1 MVIYLLAKHAW
12 HNRLHVLNQKIM
24 MLMMVIM
31 MMSRTPVLKALERSC
46 DKKKAISHRCEIGMT
61 QEYCG
66 TSRKRTL
73 RDRHDS
79 SGSTD

>member
-1 MVIYLLAKHAW
+1 
-12 HNRLHVLNQKIM
+12 M
-24 MLMMVIM
+24 MLMMVMIMIIMMMMMMMMMIM